1 MLKRYTMT
9 CIEGV
14 KYLHGN
20 RNPTRRLVHGGID
33 VLPFLSKACCDA
45 SIFLDKAQFLI
56 ANNSL
61 LDAFDKLFDEWGVFD
76 DLVYGGHVTQI
87 RMREI
92 PTKYSWE
99 EQEFGS
105 Y

>member
-1 MLKRYTMT
+1 M
-9 CIEGV
+9 
-14 KYLHGN
+14 
-20 RNPTRRLVHGGID
+20 
-33 VLPFLSKACCDA
+33 
-45 SIFLDKAQFLI
+45 I